1 MTFLK
6 GDKNIMKKTKQ
17 KDWIGSNILILSTI
31 LLIIIFIVEPKGLK
45 INPNVFIGSLTA
57 LLGLLSTMIYIKST
71 KAMDAERRLHELDL
85 NHHNTLAQIGM
96 RSYDVRKEIYQQFL
110 RPFMEALILQKRGEV
125 PDFQEQM
132 ESMVKSNIDIHLLGS
147 DETCRIWQE
156 WRSLGLK
163 GQSEDIEIQKRR
175 DATMLIFYARIIL
188 SIRRDLGQKDT
199 KIDEEG
205 ILRSFLTDFDKH
217 KDEFRE
223 ALLWKS
229 ASDVP

>member
-1 MTFLK
+1 
-6 GDKNIMKKTKQ
+6 
-17 KDWIGSNILILSTI
+17 
-31 LLIIIFIVEPKGLK
+31 
-45 INPNVFIGSLTA
+45 
-57 LLGLLSTMIYIKST
+57 MIYIKST

-110 RPFMEALILQKRGEV
+110 QPFMEALVLQKRGEV

-175 DATMLIFYARIIL
+175 DAAMLIFYARIIL